1 MKRSKK
7 PSRANTRYNGKNDRV
22 GDAAMDAKLSRLR
35 DEWRNEH
42 IQVRNGSG
50 DGSPDGG
57 LLANLAAEDGFP
69 NCRPK
74 GDLGYGIDGTI
85 SSAN

>member
-1 MKRSKK
+1 
-7 PSRANTRYNGKNDRV
+7 
-22 GDAAMDAKLSRLR
+22 MDAKLRRLR
-35 DEWRNEH
+35 HERH
-42 IQVRNGSG
+42 HQYIQVRNGSG
-50 DGSPDGG
+50 DGTPDGG
-57 LLANLAAEDGFP
+57 LSANFAAEDGFP